1 MTDRDPPRVPP
12 PLPPS
17 PQQRRPSLENFRP
30 LSERTGSP
38 LQQLRPPAG
47 QAPRPRPIPGQRPAT
62 ASNYP
67 RRDEEPAGRSLV
79 ARLLLWLGLGLIGL
93 VGTAAIALMIWSPAG
108 LVRDQLAARIKAKT
122 GRDLVIAGA
131 TRLSFYPSLAIAMND
146 VSLSAPPGMGGD
158 PTIKMRSLQASV
170 PLLPLLQRQV
180 NVEGLTLRAPVI
192 DLHVDARGRRS
203 WDFAGF
209 VPAEP
214 VRYAQAG
221 SARQP
226 TGGIPRE
233 LKDFVQSASPD
244 SVEASTSRGPLAA
257 LEALSLQDVRIDGG
271 VVRYR
276 DDRTGVNEEIT
287 AIDGRFAM
295 ANISS
300 PADAKGSLVWRS
312 EPIAFDVRLTSPKT
326 LTEDRP
332 ARLALKLAGRPI
344 DLDYEGTV
352 TLGRAPETEGT
363 LALKA
368 PAVKALLTLLGAA
381 QADGTPFNAASATG
395 RLKLSEQAVTLSDA
409 TITLDQVSAQGSISV
424 EQRPARPF
432 VRGNLQIAEL
442 DLNSLTL
449 PAVGVAPAA
458 MGAAARPRATT
469 PARAVPTAKSPQ
481 SIEDLLRDPAPKA
494 GVRVQGFTQRSG
506 WSDEP
511 IDLSALRLVDADL
524 KLSLGRLIFRAIKV
538 GQTHM
543 RVALKDRALT
553 ATFDDI
559 QLYEGRGSGLVR
571 IDGAAAQPAIGAN
584 FSVDGTSALP
594 LLQDAA
600 NFDWVAGRTKAT
612 LAIGG
617 QGMSERQI
625 VATLQGRAD
634 VQFANG
640 AVVGYNVPKIL
651 QSITQGRIPGLERN
665 VAERTEFSEMAAS
678 FTILNGVATNK
689 DLRLTS
695 PVVRVTGAGVAN
707 LNDRTLD
714 YTLRPKLV
722 GTPEATTGGLEVP
735 VKLAGTW
742 DKPSIS
748 PDFDGVLKNPE
759 SAIDTI
765 KQIGKQLKNGDGDA
779 VNKAK
784 NLLNQFLKR

>member
-203 WDFAGF
+203 WDFASLI
-209 VPAEP
+209 PAEP

-221 SARQP
+221 STRAP
-226 TGGIPRE
+226 AGGIPRE

-257 LEALSLQDVRIDGG
+257 LEALSLQDVRIEGG

-368 PAVKALLTLLGAA
+368 PAVRALLALLGAA
-381 QADGTPFNAASATG
+381 QADSTPFNAANATG

-409 TITLDQVSAQGSISV
+409 TITLDQLSAQGTISI

-442 DLNSLTL
+442 DFNNLTL
-449 PAVGVAPAA
+449 PAVGAATPVA
-458 MGAAARPRATT
+458 GAAARPRTTT

-748 PDFDGVLKNPE
+748 PDFDSVLKNPE